1 MYWVAVATMSEKR
14 ARICQFDIIRDTFK
28 VRHDLYIR
36 YATTQNVSSAVKKL
50 TDNHLNSEVTIDL
63 YSALS

>member
-1 MYWVAVATMSEKR
+1 MKNVPE
-14 ARICQFDIIRDTFK
+14 FHIIRDTFK

-36 YATTQNVSSAVKKL
+36 YAAIRNVSSALKKL

>member
-1 MYWVAVATMSEKR
+1 MPEFVNLTLL
-14 ARICQFDIIRDTFK
+14 IRDTFK